1 MKVKA
6 KKKKKDSI
14 DDVLTILQILEKE
27 MAIDSC
33 FLAWKIPRTENPGGL
48 QSMGLQRVRLISHR
62 TSTNVTTIASPS
74 EPKEKQLLH
83 SGNKY

>member
-14 DDVLTILQILEKE
+14 DEVLSILQIFEKE
-27 MAIDSC
+27 MATDSC

-48 QSMGLQRVRLISHR
+48 QSMGLQRVR
-62 TSTNVTTIASPS
+62 
-74 EPKEKQLLH
+74 
-83 SGNKY
+83 